1 MRLQAGT
8 KQTHTMILIQIQLS
22 CFTLVFLS
30 RPTQTND
37 IQNNTD
43 PIDRNYRND
52 GKYFEDYRHFTDTT
66 AATEINSAKGY
77 EVILKWIKFAMT
89 LTGFIGN
96 SVAYIT
102 LSRNGKA
109 FTNPTMLRLLKNQ
122 SVLDSIVC
130 FIGGIFVLQPSMWR
144 VSDHNL
150 SYFICQVRYYHH

>member
-1 MRLQAGT
+1 
-8 KQTHTMILIQIQLS
+8 MILIQTQLPW
-22 CFTLVFLS
+22 FTLVFLS
-30 RPTQTND
+30 RPTGTSD

-43 PIDRNYRND
+43 PFDLNYRND
-52 GKYFEDYRHFTDTT
+52 DKHFEDYKYFTDTT
-66 AATEINSAKGY
+66 PATEINPTKGY

-109 FTNPTMLRLLKNQ
+109 FTNATMLRLLKNQ

-130 FIGGIFVLQPSMWR
+130 FIGGIFVLQPPMWR
-144 VSDHNL
+144 VSDHNF
-150 SYFICQVRYYHH
+150 SYFICQVRQYNH